1 MDRMGI
7 SPATH
12 AADPF
17 DNIALHLVSMV
28 IEGAGVA
35 TIVLGG

>member
-7 SPATH
+7 APATH
-12 AADPF
+12 AADLF
-17 DNIALHLVSMV
+17 DIALHFVSMV